1 MTRVLDTTKR
11 SLEAKLL
18 LETFKRK
25 IVGQED
31 ATHALLN
38 IVESYQAGFADPGK
52 PAGNAL
58 FLGPTGTGKTATVL
72 ALASGLFGD
81 EKACLKIDCAE
92 YQHGH
97 EIAKLVGSP
106 PGYLGHRETH
116 PMITQERLSKYHT
129 EKIKLSIVLF
139 DEIEKSSDTLW
150 NLLLGILDKATL
162 SLGDNR
168 VVDFSQ
174 TIVIMTSNLG
184 STQMSALVDGGIGFQ
199 TLEPE
204 SHVTNAQMDDIAT
217 QAAKKKFTPEFFNR
231 IEHVSVFHT
240 LTREQIE
247 HILDIETGNL
257 QTRLLFNSRTKFFFH
272 LLESAKKRILKEGYD
287 KVYGARHLKRTLER
301 LVQTPLARIV
311 ASGQIIDRDVII
323 IEDTGGKELEF
334 SIEEAQWQTK

>member
-1 MTRVLDTTKR
+1 MSRILDSTKH
-11 SLEAKLL
+11 SLEAQALL
-18 LETFKRK
+18 ATFKRK

-38 IVESYQAGFADPGK
+38 IVESFQAGFADPNR

-72 ALASGLFGD
+72 AMCAGLFGD
-81 EKACLKIDCAE
+81 EKSCLKVDCAE
-92 YQHGH
+92 FQHGH
-97 EIAKLVGSP
+97 ELAKLTGSP

-116 PMITQERLSKYHT
+116 PMITQERLSLYHT
-129 EKIKLSIVLF
+129 DKVKLSVILF
-139 DEIEKSSDTLW
+139 DEIEKASDTLW
-150 NLLLGILDKATL
+150 NLLLGILDKGVL

-168 VVDFSQ
+168 TVNFNQ

-184 STQMSALVDGGIGFQ
+184 SAQMSALADGGIGFQ
-199 TLEPE
+199 SFEPKA
-204 SHVTNAQMDDIAT
+204 HITDAKIDDIAT

-257 QTRLLFNSRTKFFFH
+257 HTRLLFNSRTKFFFH

-287 KVYGARHLKRTLER
+287 RVYGARHLKRTLER

-334 SIEEAQWQTK
+334 SIEEQRWQK